1 MQEEKNIARQSDSNI
16 VPFSL
21 DDEGVYNLP
30 TKSQVKPSQLYHS
43 SRKELHSSNKDIQ
56 NLVEQIDKVL
66 ETHLYT
72 WDNANNWQFNL
83 PQTIFTGN
91 EAPIQFFQPK
101 QEIGTSEMKK
111 LTPDQC
117 LQIKKNGE
125 FQVQGQNEDQ
135 VTTWKLNNW
144 IIRGENQ
151 ITKSFHQAL
160 SVAWH
165 QLMQIQC
172 RMTPKFARNYYLGLQ
187 FLNPNLVDGFQ
198 TILSLFSKA
207 LNLTFGM
214 KKVQIYSKQQ
224 IISEILKERMK
235 ATLKQHHQQM
245 RVSFFDFM
253 FKSQYYKNKTK
264 FELDQKEIKEFE
276 NVVSDFNQL
285 SVEFDKWANKYQ
297 EEKIKEYE
305 KSDKSEDEALMEIFQ
320 EKQNYLF
327 KLIQNGT
334 YIKEKDVQQ
343 HLINLIKATQITNRY
358 YYELRKQINE
368 KEVERIQEI
377 KEKHPIKSRVELW
390 KSRVL
395 KEQMRPIIEKLVVD
409 CNQKILK
416 DLTQANLKSE
426 VILFVR
432 FTEFQQAF
440 KQIYNDNYKRIQKQ
454 STTPCR
460 VFKTFQMYMPPYK
473 IIQSKDYNGV
483 NVYEYERGKE
493 YQTNTDFFGW
503 RIVLQIL
510 RYKVW
515 TINVFINLSQNLIN
529 GQFGLKSLFYSQPF
543 SKGTY
548 VEYRTGVEKSM
559 GNFNPYICIL
569 KTALNGI
576 RKSIDDFEALPD
588 RGLFGKNF
596 ARIFKYIECYVFRLL
611 FVTIFLIGVCM
622 PILVTINCLGSFA
635 LAITSWLWI
644 PITLVFRW
652 LYHIF
657 VWDFDSPTRR
667 SYIYYPEYSL
677 RYQTFERLP
686 IVKGAFDF
694 FVGVFEIIVSI
705 FSMVI
710 IHPLIAALSVIF
722 AYLRNILT
730 TISDEI
736 MFFVTKKIGRQPEI
750 DTFIAWKVRGSG
762 VTRQY
767 SYSMD
772 IEDVKFLM
780 RAHLEST
787 ELEEYNVR
795 LRQRIQGPQ
804 TEYEEFSRSLF
815 KNYDLQ
821 QGSNQFIS
829 QNIAKLQ
836 SILQEQIQNR
846 KKKYPKLPNCN
857 IKFTQE
863 ELSVV
868 FYECESMAKQFIE
881 QRKMNWVFKK
891 YDIDENDFKSI
902 TEKFLTLVFNDPN
915 SLYPINEL
923 DKRIEIQTVKKQQFN
938 SISNAIKGEASLKNF
953 QARIKQRFQKF
964 KKQIL
969 FPFISSI
976 EVRSFS
982 NEAISEKYN
991 YAKNQD
997 PSNVTYFFSSE
1008 VYHDVSQQQ
1017 QESSKKQ
1024 D

>member
-1 MQEEKNIARQSDSNI
+1 MQQEQNLSRQSDSNI
-16 VPFSL
+16 AAFSL
-21 DDEGVYNLP
+21 DDESIYNLP

-43 SRKELHSSNKDIQ
+43 SRKALMSCNKDIQ
-56 NLVEQIDKVL
+56 NLVEKIDKVL

-72 WDNANNWQFNL
+72 WDNVNNWQFNL
-83 PQTIFTGN
+83 PSTMFTGN

-101 QEIGTSEMKK
+101 QQVGTTEMKK

-117 LQIKKNGE
+117 LQIKQKGE
-125 FQVQGQNEDQ
+125 FLVQGQNEGE

-144 IIRGENQ
+144 IIRGEEQ
-151 ITKSFHQAL
+151 ITKSFYQAL
-160 SVAWH
+160 SLAWH
-165 QLMQIQC
+165 QLLQIQC
-172 RMTPKFARNYYLGLQ
+172 RVTPKFARNYFFKPQ
-187 FLNPNLVDGFQ
+187 ILNPNLVDGFKI
-198 TILSLFSKA
+198 ILSLFSKA

-214 KKVQIYSKQQ
+214 KKVQIYSKHE

-245 RVSFFDFM
+245 RVSFFEFM
-253 FKSQYYKNKTK
+253 FKSKYYKDKSK
-264 FELDQKEIKEFE
+264 FELDQNEIKAFE
-276 NVVSDFNQL
+276 NTVSDFNQL
-285 SVEFDKWANKYQ
+285 SVDFDKWANKYQ
-297 EEKIKEYE
+297 AEKIKEFE

-327 KLIQNGT
+327 KLIQSGT
-334 YIKEKDVQQ
+334 YVKEKDVQQ
-343 HLINLIKATQITNRY
+343 HLINLIQATQITNRY
-358 YYELRKQINE
+358 YYELNQKINE
-368 KEVERIQEI
+368 KEVEKAQEI

-390 KSRVL
+390 NSRVL
-395 KEQMRPIIEKLVVD
+395 KEQMQPIIEKLVVD

-416 DLTQANLKSE
+416 DLTQANLKSQ
-426 VILFVR
+426 VILFIR
-432 FTEFQQAF
+432 FTEFQQAL

-454 STTPCR
+454 STTPSR
-460 VFKTFQMYMPPYK
+460 VFSTFQQYTPPFK
-473 IIQSKDYNGV
+473 IIQGKDYNGV
-483 NVYEYERGKE
+483 TFYEYERGKK
-493 YQTNTDFFGW
+493 YKTNTDFFGW

-529 GQFGLKSLFYSQPF
+529 GQFGLKSLFYTQPF
-543 SKGTY
+543 SKGTF
-548 VEYRTGVEKSM
+548 VEYRTGVEKSI
-559 GNFNPYICIL
+559 GNINPYICLL
-569 KTALNGI
+569 KTTLNGI
-576 RKSIDDFEALPD
+576 KKTIEDFEALPD

-611 FVTIFLIGVCM
+611 FVTILLVGICM
-622 PILVTINCLGSFA
+622 PILIVLNCLISFA

-644 PITLVFRW
+644 PVTLVFRW

-657 VWDFDSPTRR
+657 LWDFDSPTRR
-667 SYIYYPEYSL
+667 SYITYPCYSL

-686 IVKGAFDF
+686 IVSGAFNLAI
-694 FVGVFEIIVSI
+694 GVFEIIISI
-705 FSMVI
+705 LSMI
-710 IHPLIAALSVIF
+710 LIHPLIAALSIIF
-722 AYLRNILT
+722 AYLRKILT
-730 TISDEI
+730 TVSDEI
-736 MFFVTKKIGRQPEI
+736 MFLVIKKIGRQPEI
-750 DTFIAWKVRGSG
+750 DTFIAWKIRGSG

-787 ELEEYNVR
+787 ELEEYNAR

-804 TEYEEFSRSLF
+804 NEYEEFSRSLF
-815 KNYDLQ
+815 ENYELQ

-829 QNIAKLQ
+829 QNISKLQ
-836 SILQEQIQNR
+836 SILQEQTKDR
-846 KKKYPKLPNCN
+846 KNKYPKLPNCN

-863 ELSVV
+863 ELSAV
-868 FYECESMAKQFIE
+868 FYECESMARQFIE

-891 YDIDENDFKSI
+891 HDIEENDFKSI
-902 TEKFLTLVFNDPN
+902 TEKFLINIFNDSN
-915 SLYPINEL
+915 ILYPINEL
-923 DKRIEIQTVKKQQFN
+923 DKRIEIQTVKKKQFN
-938 SISNAIKGEASLKNF
+938 SISNAIKGESALKNF
-953 QARIKQRFQKF
+953 QATIKQRFQKF

-969 FPFISSI
+969 FPFIS
-976 EVRSFS
+976 
-982 NEAISEKYN
+982 ISEVQNFAIDPINERYN

-997 PSNVTYFFSSE
+997 PSKVTYYFSSE
-1008 VYHDVSQQQ
+1008 VYDDIRQQK

>member
-1 MQEEKNIARQSDSNI
+1 MQEEKNLIRQSDSNI
-16 VPFSL
+16 APFSL
-21 DDEGVYNLP
+21 DDENVYNLP

-43 SRKELHSSNKDIQ
+43 SRKELEKSNKDIQ

-72 WDNANNWQFNL
+72 WDNVNNWQFNL
-83 PQTIFTGN
+83 PSTMFTGN

-117 LQIKKNGE
+117 LQIKQKGE
-125 FQVQGQNEDQ
+125 FQVQGQTEDQ
-135 VTTWKLNNW
+135 VTTWKINDW
-144 IIRGENQ
+144 IIRGEEQ
-151 ITKSFHQAL
+151 ITKSFQQAL

-165 QLMQIQC
+165 QLLQIQC
-172 RMTPKFARNYYLGLQ
+172 RITPKFARNYFLKSQ
-187 FLNPNLVDGFQ
+187 ILNPNLVDGFQ

-207 LNLTFGM
+207 LNLTFGI

-224 IISEILKERMK
+224 VISEILKERMK

-245 RVSFFDFM
+245 RVSFFEFV
-253 FKSQYYKNKTK
+253 FKSQYYRDKSK
-264 FELDQKEIKEFE
+264 FELDEKEIKQFQ
-276 NVVSDFNQL
+276 NAVADFNQL
-285 SVEFDKWANKYQ
+285 SVDFDKWASKY
-297 EEKIKEYE
+297 ETEKIKELE

-327 KLIQNGT
+327 NLIQSGT
-334 YIKEKDVQQ
+334 YVKEKDVQQ
-343 HLINLIKATQITNRY
+343 HLINLIQATQITNRQ
-358 YYELRKQINE
+358 YYELNKQINE
-368 KEVERIQEI
+368 KEAEKIKEI

-390 KSRVL
+390 KSRVV
-395 KEQMRPIIEKLVVD
+395 KEQMQPIIEKLVVD

-440 KQIYNDNYKRIQKQ
+440 KQIYNDNYKRIQQQ

-460 VFKTFQMYMPPYK
+460 VFSTFQKYMPPYK

-483 NVYEYERGKE
+483 TFYQYENGKE
-493 YQTNTDFFGW
+493 YKTNTDFFGW
-503 RIVLQIL
+503 RVVLQVL

-515 TINVFINLSQNLIN
+515 TINVFINLTQNLIN
-529 GQFGLKSLFYSQPF
+529 GQFGLKSLFYTQPF
-543 SKGTY
+543 SRGTY
-548 VEYRTGVEKSM
+548 VEYRTGEEKNY
-559 GNFNPYICIL
+559 GYFHPYVYIL
-569 KTALNGI
+569 KTTLNGI
-576 RKSIDDFEALPD
+576 KKTMEDFEALPD

-596 ARIFKYIECYVFRLL
+596 ARGVKYIECYVFRLL
-611 FVTIFLIGVCM
+611 FVAIFLVGILM
-622 PILVTINCLGSFA
+622 PIVIILNCLFSFA

-657 VWDFDSPTRR
+657 VWDFDSPTRH
-667 SYIYYPEYSL
+667 SQIYYPYDYL

-686 IVKGAFDF
+686 IVKASFDLI
-694 FVGVFEIIVSI
+694 VGLFEIIVSI
-705 FSMVI
+705 ISMI
-710 IHPLIAALSVIF
+710 FIHPLIAVLSVIF
-722 AYLRNILT
+722 AYLRKILT
-730 TISDEI
+730 SISDEI

-780 RAHLEST
+780 RSHLEST
-787 ELEEYNVR
+787 ELEEYNER

-804 TEYEEFSRSLF
+804 SEYEEFSRSLF

-821 QGSNQFIS
+821 QGSSQFIS

-836 SILQEQIQNR
+836 SILSKQIQDR
-846 KKKYPKLPNCN
+846 KKKYPNPPNCN

-863 ELSVV
+863 ELSAV
-868 FYECESMAKQFIE
+868 FYECESMSRQFIE
-881 QRKMNWVFKK
+881 QRKMSWVFKK
-891 YDIDENDFKSI
+891 YDIEENDFKSI
-902 TEKFLTLVFNDPN
+902 TEKFLIAIFNDPN
-915 SLYPINEL
+915 ILYPINEL

-938 SISNAIKGEASLKNF
+938 SISNAIKGEGSLKNF
-953 QARIKQRFQKF
+953 QARIQQRFQKF

-969 FPFISSI
+969 FPFISSSQ
-976 EVRSFS
+976 VKSFAYETI
-982 NEAISEKYN
+982 NDRYN
-991 YAKNQD
+991 YIKNQD
-997 PSNVTYFFSSE
+997 PSNVTYFYSSE
-1008 VYHDVSQQQ
+1008 IYENATQQK